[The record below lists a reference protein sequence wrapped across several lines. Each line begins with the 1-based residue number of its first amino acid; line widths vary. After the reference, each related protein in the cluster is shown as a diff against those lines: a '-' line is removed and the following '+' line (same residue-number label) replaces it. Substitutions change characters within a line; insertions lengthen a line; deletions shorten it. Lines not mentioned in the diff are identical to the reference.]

1 MAFQPSPLIGE
12 GPGQVLHER
21 SDEGVGLLDLP
32 LWASTNPVWMFGPA
46 TLEALGIL
54 SRPRHSYAGRRPRP
68 LSLLSAVVAGAG
80 ATSRGDAGGGRVAAW
95 RASRRR
101 AGPRAPGTARR

>member
-46 TLEALGIL
+46 TLEASASSQDPDTRTQAAGLG
-54 SRPRHSYAGRRPRP
+54 R
-68 LSLLSAVVAGAG
+68 
-80 ATSRGDAGGGRVAAW
+80 
-95 RASRRR
+95 
-101 AGPRAPGTARR
+101 

>member
-1 MAFQPSPLIGE
+1 MTFQPSPLIGE

-21 SDEGVGLLDLP
+21 SDQGVGLLDRPAVGVNKPGL
-32 LWASTNPVWMFGPA
+32 MFGPA

-68 LSLLSAVVAGAG
+68 LSLLSAAVAGAG
-80 ATSRGDAGGGRVAAW
+80 AT
-95 RASRRR
+95 
-101 AGPRAPGTARR
+101 